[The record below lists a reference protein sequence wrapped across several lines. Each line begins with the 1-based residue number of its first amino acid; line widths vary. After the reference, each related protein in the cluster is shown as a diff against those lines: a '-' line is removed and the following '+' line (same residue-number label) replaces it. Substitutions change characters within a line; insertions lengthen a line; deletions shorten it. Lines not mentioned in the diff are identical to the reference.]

1 MEKKM
6 VSYLQRLRLILSF
19 STLQTKQTYLFNWR
33 LMKFR
38 NFDEEKMQ
46 NVVFL
51 ATNWCLS
58 ESSNIVRC
66 DVDKFVSEVLLW
78 NW

>member
-1 MEKKM
+1 
-6 VSYLQRLRLILSF
+6 
-19 STLQTKQTYLFNWR
+19 
-33 LMKFR
+33 MKFR

-58 ESSNIVRC
+58 ESSNIVRR

>member
-6 VSYLQRLRLILSF
+6 VSHLQRLRLILSF

-58 ESSNIVRC
+58 ESSNIVRR